1 MPPDDPE
8 KGGGGRPGTPAGAGG
23 EVIFEF
29 QPMGGSVKVS
39 AIDVETGVEVSVI
52 GSHTAPQRELER
64 VALGKLRYRL
74 KRLEEGAEEA
84 PEKTTPRNSG
94 GGSGGGI
101 VV

>member
-39 AIDVETGVEVSVI
+39 AIDPETNTEVSIV
-52 GSHTAPQRELER
+52 GAAAATEAELKR
-64 VALGKLRYRL
+64 VAVRKFEYVLAKNLRVR
-74 KRLEEGAEEA
+74 
-84 PEKTTPRNSG
+84 T
-94 GGSGGGI
+94 
-101 VV
+101 